1 MGILFARMDARRS
14 MKEPPH
20 SRWVA
25 RLRIGHNA
33 TSEVPM
39 RPKKPRLASIAP
51 LSLTSRAIVAPRGRI
66 DHSARMHEALGAF
79 RSECEAAIVTLRAAL
94 RDLAGSVQSDPLRPQ
109 EVSRRFG
116 INKNLTWKF
125 ARVLLATDS
134 FEAIGMIPGPEG
146 VEIYLRALELGGAPP
161 ARAQAVRDALQRFDA
176 VVVRHFG
183 DRAQLEVV
191 LDGLRSDGNLESSR
205 RTAFKGMA
213 GVFGVQARVR
223 VTAQF
228 LIPSAASKG
237 HADIALVVDLAGIQ
251 RLRPMGALPIF
262 RAGPSQGRENRVPQ
276 PFMRSDGV
284 DQPDFLLRDFSSFP
298 QATVNAKE
306 APGGRFVLELSE
318 GPLGRMGESDLFFAT
333 VTREMINLRATAD
346 DRTCSLVTAVSIPA
360 EAFASDLFVHRSI
373 RVADTLRTS
382 IHSTLSQP
390 LSDDEQQRRASM
402 LPIDTTP
409 IVVDDLSKG
418 FGVAGVPRYEE
429 MILGAFESLHADPS
443 EFQLI
448 RVAMQFPPAPSA
460 LLVNWDLT
468 E

>member
-1 MGILFARMDARRS
+1 MTT
-14 MKEPPH
+14 PP
-20 SRWVA
+20 RPCPVA
-25 RLRIGHNA
+25 RLRIGQNA

-51 LSLTSRAIVAPRGRI
+51 VSLTSRAIVAPRGRI

-79 RSECEAAIVTLRAAL
+79 RSECEAAIATLRTAL

-109 EVSRRFG
+109 EVSRRFS

-125 ARVLLATDS
+125 ARVLLAADS

-146 VEIYLRALELGGAPP
+146 VEIYLRAFELGGAPP
-161 ARAQAVRDALQRFDA
+161 ARAKAVRDALQRFDA

-191 LDGLRSDGNLESSR
+191 LDGLRSDGNLEASR

-228 LIPSAASKG
+228 LIPSATAIDR
-237 HADIALVVDLAGIQ
+237 ADIALVVGLAGIQ
-251 RLRPMGALPIF
+251 RLRPMGALPVF
-262 RAGPSQGRENRVPQ
+262 RAGLSKGSENGDPQ
-276 PFMRSDGV
+276 PFMRSEGFDH
-284 DQPDFLLRDFSSFP
+284 PDFLLRDFSSFP
-298 QATVNAKE
+298 HATVNAKE
-306 APGGRFVLELSE
+306 GPGGRLVLNLSE

-333 VTREMINLRATAD
+333 VSRGMINLRATAD
-346 DRTCSLVTAVSIPA
+346 DQSCSLVTAVSIPA

-373 RVADTLRTS
+373 RVDDTLRTS
-382 IHSTLSQP
+382 IHATLSQP
-390 LSDDEQQRRASM
+390 LSDDDQQRRATM

-409 IVVDDLSKG
+409 NVVDDLSKG
-418 FGVAGVPRYEE
+418 FGVAGIPRYEE
-429 MILGAFESLHADPS
+429 MILRAFESLSADPS
-443 EFQLI
+443 DFQLI

-460 LLVNWDLT
+460 LLVNWDLAQ
-468 E
+468 